1 MVESKKSTAAK
12 KTVAKRTTV
21 KKSVAQKKASPAK
34 KTASSRPRAKKK
46 VLVTGAT
53 GYIGGRLIPVL
64 LDKGFHV
71 RVLVR
76 NPAKIRDRI
85 WADKVE
91 VVVGDA
97 GDVRAV
103 DEALH
108 GISIAYYLLHS
119 LSPDPSF
126 ELEEQKI
133 ATIFAGSA
141 KKNKVSRII
150 YLGGLLDPNEEDL
163 SPHLRSRGKVGEILH
178 DSGVPTIEF
187 RAAVI
192 IGSGSASFEMLRY
205 LAERLPAMT
214 TPKWVRTRIQ
224 PIAVRDVLY
233 YLVEAATIPGVVNR
247 KFDIGGPDI
256 LTYEDMMRR
265 YAKNA
270 GLGKRL
276 IIPVP
281 VLSPGLSSHWVGLI
295 TPVPAS
301 IARPLVESL
310 KHEVVC
316 HEQDINNYIKEPQE
330 GLISFDEACEKALT
344 RIREANVK
352 TSWVERT
359 VPGAPSEPYPG
370 DPQWTGGS
378 LYIERQDRLID
389 APVEK
394 VWKIL
399 ESIGGKNGWYSWKLA
414 WRVRGGVDRLVGGV
428 GLRRGRRNPDKLQV
442 GDAVD
447 FWRVEEC
454 KENSLLRLRAEMK
467 VPGLAWLEFSLTPV
481 TSEKTVL
488 VQRALFHPIGLTGHA
503 YWAAVKPFH
512 LFVFRPMIKKI
523 AQKAEQK

>member
-1 MVESKKSTAAK
+1 MGSNTAK
-12 KTVAKRTTV
+12 KTSAARKRTV
-21 KKSVAQKKASPAK
+21 KKSVSPGKKATAAKTSP
-34 KTASSRPRAKKK
+34 SSRRTPRKKK
-46 VLVTGAT
+46 VLVTGGT
-53 GYIGGRLIPVL
+53 GYIGGRLIPQL
-64 LDKGFHV
+64 LDEGFFV

-76 NPAKIRDRI
+76 DPSKIRDRV
-85 WADKVE
+85 WAKDVE

-97 GDVRAV
+97 GDYRAL
-103 DEALH
+103 DEALK
-108 GISIAYYLLHS
+108 GVSVAYYLLHS
-119 LSPDPSF
+119 LSLDPSF
-126 ELEEQKI
+126 EVEEQRI
-133 ATIFAGSA
+133 ATVFADA
-141 KKNKVSRII
+141 AVKNKVSRII
-150 YLGGLLDPNEEDL
+150 YLGGLIDPNEEDL
-163 SPHLRSRGKVGEILH
+163 SPHLRSRGKVGEILR

-214 TPKWVRTRIQ
+214 TPKWVRSRIQ

-233 YLVEAATIPGVVNR
+233 YLVKAASLPGKVNR

-276 IIPVP
+276 IVPVP

-310 KHEVVC
+310 KHEVIC
-316 HEQDINNYIKEPQE
+316 HEHDISEYIPDPEE
-330 GLISFDEACEKALT
+330 GLIGFDAACDKALT
-344 RIREANVK
+344 RIGEANVK
-352 TSWVERT
+352 TSWTETT

-370 DPQWTGGS
+370 DPDWTGGS
-378 LYIERQDRLID
+378 LYIERHDRLIE

-394 VWKIL
+394 VWNL
-399 ESIGGKNGWYSWKLA
+399 VESIGGQNGWYSWNFA
-414 WRVRGGVDRLVGGV
+414 WRVRGGIDRLVGGV
-428 GLRRGRRNPDKLQV
+428 GLRRGRRNPNTLNV

-454 KENSLLRLRAEMK
+454 IDNSLLRLRAEMK

-481 TSEKTVL
+481 GEDKTVL
-488 VQRALFHPIGLTGHA
+488 VQRALFHPVGLSGHA
-503 YWAAVKPFH
+503 YWAAIKPFH
-512 LFVFRPMIKKI
+512 LFVFRPMLKKI
-523 AQKAEQK
+523 ALQAESS